1 MQLGYCSHMSSVF
14 AKLCQ
19 TKANIKV
26 ELKNWHC
33 SKRYGDVEMDDNV
46 FGIPYVSKHLE
57 QSP

>member
-1 MQLGYCSHMSSVF
+1 MRSVF

-26 ELKNWHC
+26 ELKNWHRR
-33 SKRYGDVEMDDNV
+33 KRYGDVEMDDNV
-46 FGIPYVSKHLE
+46 FRIPYVSKHLE